1 MRWIYTLTA
10 ILLFTLLFTFRL
22 NLLTDWEADAD
33 VRAKPNRT
41 VSIDVDDDN
50 SKDKVH
56 ATHDVKPGA
65 QWL

>member
-1 MRWIYTLTA
+1 MRKA
-10 ILLFTLLFTFRL
+10 VASRL
-22 NLLTDWEADAD
+22 NLLTDYEADAD
-33 VRAKPNRT
+33 VTAKPNRT

-56 ATHDVKPGA
+56 TTHDVKAGA